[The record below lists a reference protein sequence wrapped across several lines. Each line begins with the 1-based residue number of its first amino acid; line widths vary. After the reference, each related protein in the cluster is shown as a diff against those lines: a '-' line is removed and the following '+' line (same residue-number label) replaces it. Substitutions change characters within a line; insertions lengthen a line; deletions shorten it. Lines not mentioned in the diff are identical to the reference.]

1 MNVLDTEESSLIPR
15 FSLLKCSSARGLTV
29 SLTLHNYT
37 TAFKVQRIHVSLISV
52 CQPNSK
58 LSYTRLASRITILI
72 IQILDNQA
80 MIRRVQG
87 VRLYENVISRLNKEI
102 STGQKHVTIK
112 AW

>member
-1 MNVLDTEESSLIPR
+1 MWT
-15 FSLLKCSSARGLTV
+15 
-29 SLTLHNYT
+29 
-37 TAFKVQRIHVSLISV
+37 SV

-58 LSYTRLASRITILI
+58 LSYTRFASRITILI

-87 VRLYENVISRLNKEI
+87 VRLYELEISQLNKET
-102 STGQKHVTIK
+102 SSGSKHGTIK